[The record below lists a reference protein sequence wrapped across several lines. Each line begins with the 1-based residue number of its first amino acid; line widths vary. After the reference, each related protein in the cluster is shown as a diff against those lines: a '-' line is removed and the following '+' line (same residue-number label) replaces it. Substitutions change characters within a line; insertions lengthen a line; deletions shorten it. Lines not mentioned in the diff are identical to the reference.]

1 MLKNIAKLWL
11 HADDSA
17 SLGIDLGTSGIRSAV
32 VDASGNV
39 LATAR
44 ADYGK
49 IDPDQ
54 IDALFWGK
62 GVVNCWK
69 D

>member
-1 MLKNIAKLWL
+1 MTVL
-11 HADDSA
+11 

-49 IDPDQ
+49 LDPDQ
-54 IDALFWGK
+54 IDAHF
-62 GVVNCWK
+62 
-69 D
+69 